1 VVLRDVNSF
10 AVGAR
15 KVNPNATVQLIVTGD
30 WALPVRE
37 AEATNA
43 LIDAGCDVIA
53 TRVDS
58 PKIVVEAAE
67 ARGIKTTGH
76 ATSQASLAPKGFI
89 TGAEMKWETIYK
101 NFAALLAKGEKLPNT
116 MEGGYDKD
124 FVQNTS
130 FGAGATEPAR
140 KAALAAMDDLRAGKP
155 VFIGPVKSNTGKLI
169 SADTLE
175 LYHPSLWKTDY
186 LVEGVIGSLS

>member
-1 VVLRDVNSF
+1 
-10 AVGAR
+10 
-15 KVNPNATVQLIVTGD
+15 TVQLIVTGD

-124 FVQNTS
+124 FVQNPS

-140 KAALAAMDDLRAGKP
+140 KAAPAAMDDLRAGKP
-155 VFIGPVKSNTGKLI
+155 VFI
-169 SADTLE
+169 
-175 LYHPSLWKTDY
+175 
-186 LVEGVIGSLS
+186 